1 MEAYNCVNM
10 IVDLLNLF
18 EPEPDGLLRQISEHI
33 GDDVLE
39 WISTADYGS
48 EADGHLA
55 ALRQV
60 RDTGT
65 FPKPMH
71 WFPAEVMELIRWSEP
86 EDPNWKPG
94 RTGEFGHW
102 MRAFSCAAL
111 LRATR
116 EPWNYG
122 DGIGTDSTLIQ
133 LILSLGELPVDFT
146 KQAAKFLAWLLLH
159 SDPDGADEQ
168 VCSYGLGLFWC
179 ALRHPDRFADQNL
192 IPLAQWVFRR
202 ADEIYESPA
211 SALRRADASSEG
223 RSPGR
228 GDGLRQMVISCQKQ
242 SSWEVLALKF
252 FDLDLSNRS
261 SDLQA
266 YARTLGEGLLE

>member
-1 MEAYNCVNM
+1 M

-18 EPEPDGLLRQISEHI
+18 EPEPDCLLRQISEHVD
-33 GDDVLE
+33 DDVLE

-48 EADGHLA
+48 EAERHLA

-60 RDTGT
+60 RDTAT

-133 LILSLGELPVDFT
+133 LILSLCALPVDFT
-146 KQAAKFLAWLLLH
+146 LPATKSLAWLLLH
-159 SDPDGADEQ
+159 SDPDGADGQ
-168 VCSYGLGLFWC
+168 VCAYGLGLFWC
-179 ALRHPDRFADQNL
+179 ALKHSARFADQDL
-192 IPLAQWVFRR
+192 ISLAQWVIRR
-202 ADEIYESPA
+202 ADEIFESPA
-211 SALRRADASSEG
+211 SALRRADAASEG
-223 RSPGR
+223 GSSGH
-228 GDGLRQMVISCQKQ
+228 GDGLRQMVIGCQNQ
-242 SSWEVLALKF
+242 SSWEILALKF
-252 FDLDLSNRS
+252 FDMDLSSRS

-266 YARTLGEGLLE
+266 CAQTIGEGLLE